1 MLKPRLC
8 RIISRKGGMAKPFQ
22 QDALPLSYQASIT
35 AGELTHFNGVDYRKN
50 DAERNVVS
58 TKLQQS

>member
-1 MLKPRLC
+1 
-8 RIISRKGGMAKPFQ
+8 MAKPFQ
-22 QDALPLSYQASIT
+22 QDTLPFSYQASIT

-58 TKLQQS
+58 TKLQES